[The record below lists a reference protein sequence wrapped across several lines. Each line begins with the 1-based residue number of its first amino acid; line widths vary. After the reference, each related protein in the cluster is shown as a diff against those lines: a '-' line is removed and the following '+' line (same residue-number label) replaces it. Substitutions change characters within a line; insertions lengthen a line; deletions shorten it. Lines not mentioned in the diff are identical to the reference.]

1 MMAWAVRAGTNTLAT
16 PDNLARWGRPV
27 DTKCSMVGCDNYCTL
42 GHMLS
47 ACSKSLDRF
56 KFRHDSVLTHL
67 LNSINNNK
75 KEGVTTFADLNG
87 WRVNGGTVPSDLVL
101 TEQIPDLVIID
112 RSVTPAKVVL
122 LELTVPWDSA
132 SSFKAALDRKTARYE
147 RLALD
152 LEERGF
158 VVSNMPLE
166 IGCRGVI
173 DKRNSL
179 VLETI
184 CNLFNIRAH
193 QRLKGALGRIALLG
207 SYRIYLARKSSE
219 WNGGELITVS

>member
-1 MMAWAVRAGTNTLAT
+1 M
-16 PDNLARWGRPV
+16 
-27 DTKCSMVGCDNYCTL
+27 
-42 GHMLS
+42 
-47 ACSKSLDRF
+47 
-56 KFRHDSVLTHL
+56 
-67 LNSINNNK
+67 
-75 KEGVTTFADLNG
+75 TTYADLNG
-87 WRVNGGTVPSDLVL
+87 WRVNGGTVPPDLAL

-112 RSVTPAKVVL
+112 RTVMPAKVVL

-132 SSFKAALDRKTARYE
+132 NAFKAALDRKTERYE

-158 VVSNMPLE
+158 IVSNMPLE

-179 VLETI
+179 LLETI
-184 CNLFNIRAH
+184 CNMFGIRAH
-193 QRLKGALGRIALLG
+193 QRLKGALARIALLG

-219 WNGGELITVS
+219 WNGGELIKVS

>member
-1 MMAWAVRAGTNTLAT
+1 
-16 PDNLARWGRPV
+16 
-27 DTKCSMVGCDNYCTL
+27 
-42 GHMLS
+42 MLS
-47 ACSKSLDRF
+47 ACSKSKDRF

-67 LNSINNNK
+67 LNTINRNK
-75 KEGVTTFADLNG
+75 QEGVTTFADLNR
-87 WRVNGGTVPSDLVL
+87 WRVNGGTVPPDLVL
-101 TEQIPDLVIID
+101 TEQIPDLVTID
-112 RSVTPAKVVL
+112 RTVTPAKVVL

-132 SSFKAALDRKTARYE
+132 TSFKAALDRKTARYK

-152 LEERGF
+152 SQEKSF

-193 QRLKGALGRIALLG
+193 QRLKGALRRIALLG
-207 SYRIYLARKSSE
+207 SYRIYLARTSSE
-219 WNGGELITVS
+219 WNRGELITVS